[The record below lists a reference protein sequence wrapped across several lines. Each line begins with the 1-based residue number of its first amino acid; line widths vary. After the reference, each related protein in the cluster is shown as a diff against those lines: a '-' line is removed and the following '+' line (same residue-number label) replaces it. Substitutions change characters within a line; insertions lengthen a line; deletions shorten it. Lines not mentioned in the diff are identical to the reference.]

1 MKIECSKQVDIK
13 DLHPHRLSLWKTNLK
28 ISFLINLPSIFF
40 NFSKYFFRETMIYID
55 KNISNPKI
63 NRMTQSLCWKVNK
76 VVKRTNNRN
85 KEPFPIKMSNDMWDI
100 TARKY
105 TTLKKGLKV
114 ELNIFVNQTIVLENY
129 HYFNLWV

>member
-1 MKIECSKQVDIK
+1 
-13 DLHPHRLSLWKTNLK
+13 
-28 ISFLINLPSIFF
+28 
-40 NFSKYFFRETMIYID
+40 MIYID

-63 NRMTQSLCWKVNK
+63 NRMTQSLSWKVNK